1 MKGLSI
7 GIVVIAVVLAACSD
21 TEDTTTTT
29 APAEETTTVAPEAE
43 APATAPADIVF
54 EAQESDGSSIVVA
67 SVTLPAAG
75 FIAVHSNADGGPG
88 AIIGHSDLLQAGTT
102 TDVVVVLDTPLAATD
117 LLFPMVHIDID
128 GDGVYTFEPPDN
140 AVDTPGATAGG
151 DIAVVG
157 AEVTVGG

>member
-1 MKGLSI
+1 MRRSSVLL
-7 GIVVIAVVLAACSD
+7 IVFALLIAACSG

-29 APAEETTTVAPEAE
+29 AAAATTTTEVEAAGPATSPAE
-43 APATAPADIVF
+43 IVF
-54 EAQESDGSSIVVA
+54 DAQASDGSSIVVA

-88 AIIGHSDLLQAGTT
+88 PVIGHSDLLAAGTA
-102 TDVVVVLDTPLAATD
+102 TDVAITLDTPLTVTD

-128 GDGVYTFEPPDN
+128 EDGVYTFFPPDN
-140 AVDTPGATAGG
+140 VVDIPANTASG

-157 AEVTVGG
+157 AEVSIGG